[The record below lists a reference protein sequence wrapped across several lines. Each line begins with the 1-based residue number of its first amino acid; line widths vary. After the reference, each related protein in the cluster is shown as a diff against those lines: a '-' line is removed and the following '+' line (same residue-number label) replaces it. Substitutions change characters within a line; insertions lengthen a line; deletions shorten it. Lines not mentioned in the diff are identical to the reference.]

1 MKRNYKV
8 FSKIV
13 IVNITV
19 MLHVLTPASAGVG
32 LYGKQQS
39 SISSAQTDETKQ
51 NLSSSSSSS
60 SSIGLFDTSSQ
71 STLTAAP
78 GNGNG
83 SHVPVSDGIG
93 ILLLM
98 AGGYRFR
105 MLKKYNLFFF
115 LLRNSRSAQ

>member
-8 FSKIV
+8 FSSIV
-13 IVNITV
+13 IVNIIV

-39 SISSAQTDETKQ
+39 SISSTQTSEAKQ
-51 NLSSSSSSS
+51 NLLSSSSS
-60 SSIGLFDTSSQ
+60 SSIGLFDNTTQ

-78 GNGNG
+78 GGVGNGHG
-83 SHVPVSDGIG
+83 SHVPIADGVG

-98 AGGYRFR
+98 AGGYL
-105 MLKKYNLFFF
+105 LKRK
-115 LLRNSRSAQ
+115 S

>member
-13 IVNITV
+13 VVNIIV

-32 LYGKQQS
+32 LYGRQQPSTS
-39 SISSAQTDETKQ
+39 STQTNETKQ
-51 NLSSSSSSS
+51 NLLSSSSG

-78 GNGNG
+78 SGGGHG
-83 SHVPVSDGIG
+83 SHVPVADGIV

-98 AGGYRFR
+98 AGGY
-105 MLKKYNLFFF
+105 LT
-115 LLRNSRSAQ
+115 SRIKN

>member
-8 FSKIV
+8 FSSIV
-13 IVNITV
+13 IVNIIV

-39 SISSAQTDETKQ
+39 STPSTQTNDSKQ
-51 NLSSSSSSS
+51 NLLSSSSS

-78 GNGNG
+78 SGGGHG
-83 SHVPVSDGIG
+83 SHVPVTDGIG

-98 AGGYRFR
+98 VGGYL
-105 MLKKYNLFFF
+105 LKRK
-115 LLRNSRSAQ
+115 S